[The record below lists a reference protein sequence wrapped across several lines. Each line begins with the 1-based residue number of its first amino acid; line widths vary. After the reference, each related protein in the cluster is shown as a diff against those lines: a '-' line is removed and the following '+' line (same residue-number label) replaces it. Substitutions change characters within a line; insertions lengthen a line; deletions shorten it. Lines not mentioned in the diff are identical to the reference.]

1 MKYSLI
7 LLGLVQ
13 LSQQVTYSST
23 ADQEMGA
30 TCVAGGEYYCYDQY
44 CETADSS
51 TLSTGDCYNY
61 PYAVYLADL
70 VSDYLVTEAIGNS
83 MVGMEDEDTELWPT
97 TTYDVYWE
105 GLLWLDIWA
114 STYADGYD
122 ETWDRACFV
131 WVESVGT
138 GVEGYCQSGSV
149 VVEEMDGEEDVD
161 WDAVEDNDDI
171 QALIDSGDVTLEGG
185 VSADEMTL
193 PWETEDTWATM
204 MSTGASADTF
214 TRADA
219 ECDSCMQLGN
229 SGWAQ
234 CVFLNTGDAD
244 ATVIM
249 GYASGEIMKV
259 AAATLFGTAALFN
272 L

>member
-30 TCVAGGEYYCYDQY
+30 TCIAGGEYYCYDQY
-44 CETADSS
+44 CETEDSS
-51 TLSTGDCYNY
+51 TLSTGACYNT
-61 PYAVYLADL
+61 PYAIYLADL
-70 VSDYLVTEAIGNS
+70 VADYLVTESIGNS
-83 MVGMEDEDTELWPT
+83 MVGMEDEETETWPT

-105 GLLWLDIWA
+105 GLLWIDIWA
-114 STYADGYD
+114 TTYTDGYD
-122 ETWDRACFV
+122 ETWDRSVFV

-138 GVEGYCQSGSV
+138 GIEGYCQCAV
-149 VVEEMDGEEDVD
+149 IVVEELESEDDVD
-161 WDAVEDNDDI
+161 SDEVEETDDVDEVADDDDA
-171 QALIDSGDVTLEGG
+171 
-185 VSADEMTL
+185 SADEMAAY
-193 PWETEDTWATM
+193 WDSEDTWATM
-204 MSTGASADTF
+204 MSTGSSADTF

-219 ECDSCMQLGN
+219 ECESCMELGN

-234 CVFLNTGDAD
+234 CVYINTGDAD

-249 GYASGEIMKV
+249 GYASGEMMKV
-259 AAATLFGTAALFN
+259 AAATLFGAAALFN